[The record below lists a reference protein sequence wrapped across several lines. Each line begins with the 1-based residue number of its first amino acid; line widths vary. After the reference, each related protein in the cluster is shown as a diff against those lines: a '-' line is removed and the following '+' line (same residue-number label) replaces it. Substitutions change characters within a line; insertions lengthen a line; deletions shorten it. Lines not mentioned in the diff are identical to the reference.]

1 MAAHLLAIHL
11 RCLQVPLVAL
21 SDSSSSSS
29 TGISRLLPA
38 LESAMQGCL
47 ADFNDRDVSSALYAY
62 AQLKVRRPSSLAVV
76 EQLCKQAQR
85 LTDKQQMGGQS
96 LSMCLWAVATLH
108 TAQHSQQQRSSSK
121 AELTAFRTAAASLV
135 AAAVRQL
142 RDASCDFDT
151 LGSQGVANSIW
162 AAAKLELHDTAL
174 LRKGCEWV
182 AANAGRCKVQE
193 VMNVLWAAG
202 VGRYRPAVLQKL
214 TKHIASQ
221 APVCSSAGWHASS
234 CCGLVL

>member
-1 MAAHLLAIHL
+1 MTA
-11 RCLQVPLVAL
+11 R
-21 SDSSSSSS
+21 
-29 TGISRLLPA
+29 
-38 LESAMQGCL
+38 L

-62 AQLKVRRPSSLAVV
+62 AQLKVRRPRSLAVV
-76 EQLCKQAQR
+76 EQLCKHGQS
-85 LTDKQQMGGQS
+85 LTDKQQMAGQS

-108 TAQHSQQQRSSSK
+108 SVQHPQQRNNSSSK
-121 AELTAFRTAAASLV
+121 AELMAFRSAAAALV
-135 AAAVRQL
+135 ASAVRQL
-142 RDASCDFDT
+142 RDAACNFDA

-162 AAAKLELHDTAL
+162 AAAKFEMHDAAL

-182 AANAGRCKVQE
+182 SANAARCKTQE

-221 APVCSSAGWHASS
+221 AQVSVITRACY
-234 CCGLVL
+234 GLGVSYDVLCMC